1 MSLHPMYKKYV
12 SKSTRLFKDRSYV
25 RCALLHCV
33 VKNTRSVFTSA
44 AQLRAAQR
52 MCERPFT
59 VYIGE
64 PRLPSVSDNLFVS
77 GFVQVLSDSSV
88 IIGAENSTVKMNY
101 ICQFNG
107 THVHAHDLLLC
118 WLHPQRKA

>member
-1 MSLHPMYKKYV
+1 MFPSLRAYLRTVHTYGA
-12 SKSTRLFKDRSYV
+12 
-25 RCALLHCV
+25 RCCTALL
-33 VKNTRSVFTSA
+33 KTRSVFTSA

-59 VYIGE
+59 VYIGK
-64 PRLPSVSDNLFVS
+64 PRPPSVSDNLFVS
-77 GFVQVLSDSSV
+77 GFVQVLNDSSA